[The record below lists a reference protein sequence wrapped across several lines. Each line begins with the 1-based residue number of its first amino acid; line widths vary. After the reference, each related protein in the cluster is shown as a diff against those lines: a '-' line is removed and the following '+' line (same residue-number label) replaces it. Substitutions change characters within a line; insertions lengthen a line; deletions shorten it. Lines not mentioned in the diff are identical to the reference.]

1 MTTLISFRPSKMLC
15 AFHLLVALQLTTCVL
30 GKSIYGGMKL
40 DNIGV
45 HYIRIILLLWVY
57 KLFCVLVGL

>member
-1 MTTLISFRPSKMLC
+1 MTKCTTTLISFRLSKMLC

-30 GKSIYGGMKL
+30 GKLIYGGIKL

-45 HYIRIILLLWVY
+45 NYTYNIIMGV
-57 KLFCVLVGL
+57 